1 MKTYVPDTSSR
12 IVHYTSVDF
21 TKRTVQTP
29 IHLVQYDSSLPII
42 AITLMEGT
50 NAYSLPADGVAELR
64 YGKNDYTFVI
74 ADALGQSADGTIVYF
89 EITYQMTVE
98 SGEHHPVVSIWVDD
112 KIAASS
118 TINIMIDRNPVQN
131 EQISSLTDYTA
142 LRRFRNEAKEAA
154 ESAKTSADNAKSS
167 EETAKKAAEE
177 ASKNVTQTSKDAAQ
191 TKSDR
196 ETIEKIISNFG
207 NDGLVYTKADALPEK
222 GIDHRTIYLIPAKDA
237 YDGNIYEEWLW
248 TTDDKWEQFGTVM
261 HDIDK
266 KIFSV
271 TTTLS
276 KDKWSKVTNS
286 DGNEMYQQDAVITG
300 ATETN
305 FIVIG
310 PDNTDK
316 VSREIYSQNT
326 IQPISQSSNKVTFE
340 GSSIPEN
347 DIKIAALVQNNSI

>member
-50 NAYSLPADGVAELR
+50 NAYSLPANGVAELR

-74 ADALGQSADGTIVYF
+74 ADALGQSADSTIVYF

-118 TINIMIDRNPVQN
+118 TINIIIDRNPVQN
-131 EQISSLTDYTA
+131 EQIESLTDYTA
-142 LRRFRNEAKEAA
+142 LRRFKSDAEAA
-154 ESAKTSADNAKSS
+154 AANAKKS
-167 EETAKKAAEE
+167 EEIATKCSEQIKG
-177 ASKNVTQTSKDAAQ
+177 DAAQ

-196 ETIEKIISNFG
+196 EAIENIISNFG
-207 NDGLVYTKADALPEK
+207 NDGLVYTKADSLPEK
-222 GIDHRTIYLIPAKDA
+222 GIDHRTIYLIPSKDA

-248 TTDDKWEQFGTVM
+248 TSDDKWEQFGTVM

-271 TTTLS
+271 ASTLS
-276 KDKWSKVTNS
+276 KNKWSKVTDS
-286 DGNEMYQQDAVITG
+286 DENEMYQQDAVITG
-300 ATETN
+300 ATATN
-305 FIVIG
+305 FIVTG

-316 VSREIYSQNT
+316 VSRETYSQNG
-326 IQPISQSSNKVTFE
+326 IQPIAQGSNKVTFE
-340 GSSIPEN
+340 GYSIPEN
-347 DIKIAALVQNNSI
+347 DIKIVALVQNNSI

>member
-1 MKTYVPDTSSR
+1 MKTYVPDMSSR

-118 TINIMIDRNPVQN
+118 TINIIIDRNPVQN
-131 EQISSLTDYTA
+131 EQIESLTDYTA
-142 LRRFRNEAKEAA
+142 LRRFKSDAEAA
-154 ESAKTSADNAKSS
+154 AANAKKS
-167 EETAKKAAEE
+167 EEIATKCSEQIKG
-177 ASKNVTQTSKDAAQ
+177 DAAQ

-196 ETIEKIISNFG
+196 EAIESIITNFG
-207 NDGLVYTKADALPEK
+207 NEGLVYAKVDSLPEK
-222 GIDHRTIYLIPAKDA
+222 GIDHRTIYLIPSKDA

-248 TTDDKWEQFGTVM
+248 TSDDKWEQFGTVM

-271 TTTLS
+271 ASTLF
-276 KDKWSKVTNS
+276 KNKWSKVTDS
-286 DGNEMYQQDAVITG
+286 DENEMYQQDAVITG
-300 ATETN
+300 ATATN
-305 FIVIG
+305 FIVTG

-316 VSREIYSQNT
+316 VSRETYSQNG
-326 IQPISQSSNKVTFE
+326 IQPIAQGSNKVTFE
-340 GSSIPEN
+340 GYSIPEN
-347 DIKIAALVQNNSI
+347 DIKILALVQNNSI

>member
-12 IVHYTSVDF
+12 IIHYTSVDF

-98 SGEHHPVVSIWVDD
+98 SGEHHPVVSIWVND

-118 TINIMIDRNPVQN
+118 TINIIIDRNPVQN
-131 EQISSLTDYTA
+131 EQIESLTDYTA
-142 LRRFRNEAKEAA
+142 LRRFKSDAEAA
-154 ESAKTSADNAKSS
+154 AANAKKS
-167 EETAKKAAEE
+167 EEIATKCSEQIKG
-177 ASKNVTQTSKDAAQ
+177 DAAQ

-196 ETIEKIISNFG
+196 EAIESIITNFG
-207 NDGLVYTKADALPEK
+207 NEGLVYTKVDSLPEK
-222 GIDHRTIYLIPAKDA
+222 GIDHRTIYLIPSKDA

-248 TTDDKWEQFGTVM
+248 TSDDKWEQFGTVM

-271 TTTLS
+271 ASTLS
-276 KDKWSKVTNS
+276 KNKWSKVTDS
-286 DGNEMYQQDAVITG
+286 DENEMYQQDAVITG
-300 ATETN
+300 ATATN
-305 FIVIG
+305 FIVTG

-316 VSREIYSQNT
+316 VSRETYSQNG
-326 IQPISQSSNKVTFE
+326 IQPIAQGSNKVTFE
-340 GSSIPEN
+340 GYSIPEN
-347 DIKIAALVQNNSI
+347 DIKILALVQNNSI

>member
-118 TINIMIDRNPVQN
+118 TINIIIDRNPVQN
-131 EQISSLTDYTA
+131 EQIESLTDYTA
-142 LRRFRNEAKEAA
+142 LRRFKSDAEAA
-154 ESAKTSADNAKSS
+154 AANAKKS
-167 EETAKKAAEE
+167 EEIATKCSEQIKG
-177 ASKNVTQTSKDAAQ
+177 DAAQ

-196 ETIEKIISNFG
+196 EAIESIITNFG
-207 NDGLVYTKADALPEK
+207 NDGLVYTKVDSLPEK
-222 GIDHRTIYLIPAKDA
+222 GIDHRTIYLIPSKDA

-248 TTDDKWEQFGTVM
+248 TSDDKWEQFGTVM

-271 TTTLS
+271 ASTLS
-276 KDKWSKVTNS
+276 KNKWSKVTDS
-286 DGNEMYQQDAVITG
+286 DENEMYQQDAVITG
-300 ATETN
+300 ATATN
-305 FIVIG
+305 FIVTG

-316 VSREIYSQNT
+316 VSRETYSQNG
-326 IQPISQSSNKVTFE
+326 IQPIAQGSNKVTFE
-340 GSSIPEN
+340 GYSIPEN
-347 DIKIAALVQNNSI
+347 DIKILALVQNNSI

>member
-1 MKTYVPDTSSR
+1 MKTYVPDMSSR

-21 TKRTVQTP
+21 TRRTVQTP

-118 TINIMIDRNPVQN
+118 TINIIIDRNPVQN
-131 EQISSLTDYTA
+131 EQIESLTDYTA
-142 LRRFRNEAKEAA
+142 LRRFKSDAEAA
-154 ESAKTSADNAKSS
+154 AANAKKS
-167 EETAKKAAEE
+167 EEIATKCSEQIKG
-177 ASKNVTQTSKDAAQ
+177 DAAQ

-196 ETIEKIISNFG
+196 EAIENIISNFG
-207 NDGLVYTKADALPEK
+207 NDGLVYTKVDSLPKK
-222 GIDHRTIYLIPAKDA
+222 GIDHRTIYLIPSKDA

-248 TTDDKWEQFGTVM
+248 TSDDKWEQFGTVM

-271 TTTLS
+271 ASTLS
-276 KDKWSKVTNS
+276 KNKWSKVTDS
-286 DGNEMYQQDAVITG
+286 DENEMYQQDAVITG
-300 ATETN
+300 ATATN
-305 FIVIG
+305 FIVTG

-316 VSREIYSQNT
+316 ISRETYSQNG
-326 IQPISQSSNKVTFE
+326 IQPIAQGSNKVTFE
-340 GSSIPEN
+340 GYSIPEN
-347 DIKIAALVQNNSI
+347 DIKILALVQNNSI

>member
-1 MKTYVPDTSSR
+1 MKTYVPDMSSR

-118 TINIMIDRNPVQN
+118 TINIIIDRNPVQN
-131 EQISSLTDYTA
+131 EQIESLTDYTA
-142 LRRFRNEAKEAA
+142 LRRFKSDAEAA
-154 ESAKTSADNAKSS
+154 AANAKKS
-167 EETAKKAAEE
+167 EEIATKCSEQIKG
-177 ASKNVTQTSKDAAQ
+177 DAAQ

-196 ETIEKIISNFG
+196 EAIESIITNFG
-207 NDGLVYTKADALPEK
+207 NEGLVYTKVDSLPEK
-222 GIDHRTIYLIPAKDA
+222 GIDHRTIYLIPSKDA

-248 TTDDKWEQFGTVM
+248 TSDDKWEQFGTVM

-271 TTTLS
+271 ASTLF
-276 KDKWSKVTNS
+276 KNKWSKVTDS
-286 DGNEMYQQDAVITG
+286 DENEMYQQDAVITG
-300 ATETN
+300 ATATN
-305 FIVIG
+305 FIVTG

-316 VSREIYSQNT
+316 VSRETYSQNG
-326 IQPISQSSNKVTFE
+326 IQPIAQGSNKVTFE
-340 GSSIPEN
+340 GYSIPEN
-347 DIKIAALVQNNSI
+347 DIKILALVQNNSI